1 MHPEVQKAH
10 DAYEAH
16 IAAWIREIQAMDVE
30 TQNRPGPRNG
40 FSPLQAIEH
49 LALTDGM
56 YLGFMK
62 KANREKFAAKKPMIN
77 WVGRIFMRSMTS
89 KPKPMMTTPNLTPTT
104 SLNFKEVVD
113 HWTAQRAEVI
123 KLIGETPPHQGIFRH
138 PIFGVLGP
146 LEILEV
152 ADGHLEYHI
161 KRLKE

>member
-1 MHPEVQKAH
+1 MHPEVRKAH

-16 IAAWIREIQAMDVE
+16 IAAWLSEIKAMDSE

-62 KANREKFAAKKPMIN
+62 KANREKFAAKKPKIN
-77 WVGRIFMRSMTS
+77 WVGKIFMRSMTT
-89 KPKPMMTTPNLTPTT
+89 KPRPMMTTPSLTPTT
-104 SLNFKEVVD
+104 TLNFKEVVD
-113 HWTAQRAEVI
+113 HWAAQRAEVI
-123 KLIGETPPHQGIFRH
+123 KLIGGNTPDQGVFRH
-138 PIFGVLGP
+138 PLFGVLGP